1 MKKNIYDLELHEES
15 RLIKS
20 GCVVIRVPGGWIYQ
34 NWDFDNKYLIDSTF
48 VPYNTE
54 FKKELYK

>member
-1 MKKNIYDLELHEES
+1 MEHTIYNLRLHEELY
-15 RLIKS
+15 LIKA

-48 VPYNTE
+48 VPYNNE